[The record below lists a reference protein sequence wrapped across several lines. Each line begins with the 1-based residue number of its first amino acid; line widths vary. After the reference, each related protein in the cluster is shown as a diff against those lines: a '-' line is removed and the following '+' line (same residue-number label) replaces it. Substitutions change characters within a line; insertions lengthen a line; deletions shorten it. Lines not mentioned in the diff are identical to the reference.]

1 MLGVGEYE
9 ILVYLAFA
17 SLTYMT
23 PVLLASLGEIISER
37 SGVVNI
43 GVEGILLASAFTATV
58 TSITLGNPL
67 AGLLVGAIVGF
78 LIGLLHG
85 ILSVYLRADQIIAGL
100 AFNMIAYGLTVMGL
114 IGLWGHHGASP
125 RIKVSVDEISILGFH
140 VNPISLASIVL
151 ALLAWYILRSTRV
164 GLALRAC
171 GEDPRAAEAMGVN
184 VNVYRVTATSIG
196 GLLAGIGGAFL
207 ALEIVGQ
214 FTRGISAGR
223 GFIALANVAFSGWN
237 PLLAVPGAYIFGFL
251 EAMSIYLQQGA
262 LGYEYVARTL
272 PYLGILLVVTIFA
285 WRAIAPRSLAK
296 PYVKE

>member
-1 MLGVGEYE
+1 VLGVGEYE

-237 PLLAVPGAYIFGFL
+237 PLLAVPGAYVFGFL

-272 PYLGILLVVTIFA
+272 PYLGTLLVVTIFA

>member
-272 PYLGILLVVTIFA
+272 PYLGTLLVVTIFA

>member
-1 MLGVGEYE
+1 VGEYE

-237 PLLAVPGAYIFGFL
+237 PLLAVPGAYVFGFL

-272 PYLGILLVVTIFA
+272 PYLGTLLVVTIFA

>member
-1 MLGVGEYE
+1 
-9 ILVYLAFA
+9 
-17 SLTYMT
+17 
-23 PVLLASLGEIISER
+23 
-37 SGVVNI
+37 
-43 GVEGILLASAFTATV
+43 
-58 TSITLGNPL
+58 
-67 AGLLVGAIVGF
+67 
-78 LIGLLHG
+78 
-85 ILSVYLRADQIIAGL
+85 
-100 AFNMIAYGLTVMGL
+100 MIAYGLTVMGL

-237 PLLAVPGAYIFGFL
+237 PLLAVPGAYVFGFL

-272 PYLGILLVVTIFA
+272 PYLGTLLVVTIFA

>member
-237 PLLAVPGAYIFGFL
+237 PLLAVPGAYVFGFL

-272 PYLGILLVVTIFA
+272 PYLGTLLVVTIFA

>member
-1 MLGVGEYE
+1 VGEYE

-272 PYLGILLVVTIFA
+272 PYLGTLLVVTIFA